1 MILQPLF
8 IILADF
14 NIWKDHTAAITLI
27 YLTWAIMVVP
37 QSWVLYSRLHLV
49 VNDTRKLN
57 ILMIVLGFT
66 SVILSVPTI
75 ITGILLVSIGS
86 VNPDNPGHE
95 KNIMTC
101 PLTTVTHI
109 KQTSHPSL
117 SKAYSIWSRLEMT
130 IFFVQETSM
139 NAVYIWQARR
149 LLHSSSVLTPP
160 GTSKR
165 TLVLH
170 HLIAS
175 NLLVIILDA
184 ALLGIQFASFF
195 NLQGSFKPL
204 VYGIKLKVEF
214 AILNR
219 LVQSVQRERKGSG
232 DSSGNMWFGRGG
244 NSGPRSRPFHE
255 STKNY
260 SARPEAHGEEIGMVP
275 LRTTTGIWPN
285 HSHDSQNLMIMGN
298 AESPETH
305 DTRYRGQQQIS

>member
-1 MILQPLF
+1 MGDHGCSPKLGAVFASSSGRARHQETEYTHDRTWFHFSHTVCANYCYGHPFGKCWQCQLRLIQHMKR
-8 IILADF
+8 
-14 NIWKDHTAAITLI
+14 NI
-27 YLTWAIMVVP
+27 V
-37 QSWVLYSRLHLV
+37 
-49 VNDTRKLN
+49 
-57 ILMIVLGFT
+57 
-66 SVILSVPTI
+66 
-75 ITGILLVSIGS
+75 
-86 VNPDNPGHE
+86 
-95 KNIMTC
+95 TC
-101 PLTTVTHI
+101 PLTTVPRI
-109 KQTSHPSL
+109 KQTSQPSL
-117 SKAYSIWSRLEMT
+117 SMAYSIWSRLEMT

-139 NAVYIWQARR
+139 NAVYIWQARK